1 MTLFPFGLIVQGET
15 VLSCCP
21 SIHSTVPRSVRKLII
36 SGLLTFSF
44 YLFVFWLC
52 NSFGTL
58 TCEQQGRGSV
68 PSRTF
73 AGRNYPGAKTQ
84 THFYFNPVIWKWH
97 NDYNFKTQRL
107 HSAAIYCHFE
117 NTVIH
122 IIKNKKIP
130 TTTLLSVG
138 HPHTRWA
145 LLPEAD
151 VEELKPS
158 LCPFG

>member
-1 MTLFPFGLIVQGET
+1 MYYYACKAIYRVSLMKMKKRKMTLVTLTVFECHQSLDTFSNWLSATVLLTFSDLIQVHLIKTEKNLSIVTLFPFGLIVQGET

-68 PSRTF
+68 PTEEEITLVPKHR
-73 AGRNYPGAKTQ
+73 
-84 THFYFNPVIWKWH
+84 
-97 NDYNFKTQRL
+97 
-107 HSAAIYCHFE
+107 
-117 NTVIH
+117 H
-122 IIKNKKIP
+122 IFIL
-130 TTTLLSVG
+130 TL
-138 HPHTRWA
+138 
-145 LLPEAD
+145 
-151 VEELKPS
+151 
-158 LCPFG
+158 